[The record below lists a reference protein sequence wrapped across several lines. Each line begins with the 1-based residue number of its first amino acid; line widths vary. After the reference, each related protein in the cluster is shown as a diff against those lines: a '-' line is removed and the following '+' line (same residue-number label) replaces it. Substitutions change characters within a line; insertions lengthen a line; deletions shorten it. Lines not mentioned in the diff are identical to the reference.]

1 MTIVKKIILALMVA
15 GMLLAVFA
23 ESLPAAAAQKKH
35 DMAGM
40 ETKAE
45 SQADAAY
52 MAAMDK
58 MHKNMMAVKST
69 GNPDVDFVRGM
80 IPHHQ
85 GAVDMARVV
94 LKHGKDPEIRKLAE
108 SVVSAQESE
117 IKQMKDWL
125 ATHPAK

>member
-1 MTIVKKIILALMVA
+1 MTLVKKIILALMAA

-40 ETKAE
+40 EMKAE
-45 SQADAAY
+45 SPADAAY

-58 MHKNMMAVKST
+58 MHKDMMAVKST
-69 GNPDVDFVRGM
+69 GNPDADFVRGM

-85 GAVDMARVV
+85 GAIDMAKVV
-94 LKHGKDPEIRKLAE
+94 IQYGKDPEIRKLAE
-108 SVVSAQESE
+108 DIVSAQEKE

-125 ATHPAK
+125 AAHPAK